1 MVDEVASVM
10 EPMMRKNRNVLKIDI
25 RVGQLRMTSDETRVR
40 QCLLNLL
47 SNAAK
52 FSRDSTVELQVERA
66 GSDQILFHVIDAGPG
81 LSQQQISRLFQP
93 FEQLHTDHRHGGTGL
108 GLAITRRLCEALNG
122 SISVDSRPGKGSTFS
137 LMFPLVS

>member
-1 MVDEVASVM
+1 M

-81 LSQQQISRLFQP
+81 LSRAADQPAISAVR
-93 FEQLHTDHRHGGTGL
+93 TIAHRPQ
-108 GLAITRRLCEALNG
+108 ARRNG
-122 SISVDSRPGKGSTFS
+122 SGSCDYAAA
-137 LMFPLVS
+137 L